1 MTRSFRKRPKICF
14 LTGGN
19 PYVHGSPSFDALTDI
34 NGASSS
40 SQGQVGA
47 DNEPDV
53 SGFLMGLGERMKRCR
68 SAEDLVAVKAELYS
82 VFVHII
88 MIGQSMYVIKN

>member
-1 MTRSFRKRPKICF
+1 M
-14 LTGGN
+14 
-19 PYVHGSPSFDALTDI
+19 
-34 NGASSS
+34 
-40 SQGQVGA
+40 GA

-53 SGFLMGLGERMKRCR
+53 SGFLMGLGEKMKRCR

>member
-1 MTRSFRKRPKICF
+1 M
-14 LTGGN
+14 
-19 PYVHGSPSFDALTDI
+19 
-34 NGASSS
+34 
-40 SQGQVGA
+40 GA

-68 SAEDLVAVKAELYS
+68 SAEDLVAVKSELYS

>member
-1 MTRSFRKRPKICF
+1 M
-14 LTGGN
+14 
-19 PYVHGSPSFDALTDI
+19 
-34 NGASSS
+34 
-40 SQGQVGA
+40 GA

-53 SGFLMGLGERMKRCR
+53 SGFLIGLEEKMKRCR

-88 MIGQSMYVIKN
+88 MIGQSMYVIKKLMEK